1 MHSSVTSTQISV
13 RSVSQLRCFGC
24 GAAALG
30 IFSVRSV
37 TSCKMCWVWLWLGCG
52 VKRDESGLILGGPL
66 ADPFQFFDQDPESM
80 TVAGRLGTSRDFLE
94 RIGDIRTG

>member
-13 RSVSQLRCFGC
+13 RSVSQFGCFGC

-37 TSCKMCWVWLWLGCG
+37 TSCKMSWVWLWLCRR
-52 VKRDESGLILGGPL
+52 VRRDESGLIFGRPL
-66 ADPFQFFDQDPESM
+66 ADPFQFFDQDPEPM
-80 TVAGRLGTSRDFLE
+80 TIASR
-94 RIGDIRTG
+94 